1 MESQM
6 LAVVDVVFDIVDGT
20 NFAASLD
27 LVAPYGTLVTCVVSP
42 WPSGDNRMAEFK
54 NIHIAFE
61 NIDLP
66 QVSADHTARLRQ
78 TQILEDAARLFDEG
92 NLRVA
97 VDRSYPLADA
107 PEVHR
112 ALEAGE
118 IIGSVVLEI
127 P

>member
-6 LAVVDVVFDIVDGT
+6 LAVVMTEHGGPDV
-20 NFAASLD
+20 LR
-27 LVAPYGTLVTCVVSP
+27 L
-42 WPSGDNRMAEFK
+42 MAEFK

-78 TQILEDAARLFDEG
+78 TRILEDAARLFDEG

-118 IIGSVVLEI
+118 IIGRVVLEI